1 MVQLT
6 IFHLSVATFNF
17 SLKDYLV
24 DTVQDFLIKLG
35 IKPCMHL
42 WKISISLLNNVLVR
56 PTKIMNKADK
66 NWAYF

>member
-35 IKPCMHL
+35 IKPSMHL

-66 NWAYF
+66 NWTYF